1 MSTLKKYNKNT
12 KQWEVLMSDDAS
24 MINAKASSLL
34 EENTTS
40 IDVEKALVNNKND
53 IEILKKNVSWLA
65 LHGGGGSGSGGSA
78 EGDTN
83 ATFINST
90 GTSIQTLQWNS
101 SLSRVRVMVSST
113 KKSSKYTMY
122 CEMNGSIIWG
132 TFNNQ
137 KSGTYTIDLPKGLEV
152 ATTLMVRFYAI
163 DEYDN
168 VAEAELTLIN
178 ANINVSMSDQYAIN
192 IAEVSTTSVN
202 LNYQVNNLGK
212 YGIYFSTNPEILSN
226 LDTAIYDEITVDTVV
241 GRTYFIPLVINQRL
255 LEFRDGNGELVNSG
269 KRLIDTQSARTGDQY
284 KIYCVLQSLSDTNIF
299 SPVASTTVVLIDSV
313 TLVASTATNSTVAN
327 NPDIISKSAI
337 FSFSFIFRLSGGVS
351 NFYNVTAQKIIANE
365 STVETIGDSV
375 VLINNKN
382 GSYNNV
388 ITETIT
394 NFSNLDFFE
403 VGESYVIN
411 INVTNNGDTSK
422 KATLPIYIRVSV
434 PNANLIPVKENYK
447 IFEYSVFGGQP
458 TLEWEYENKSFSNQ
472 GTTSSISTTLHSYNI
487 GGSSGI
493 KDDGRYYRYSNK
505 AFGQIDSFK
514 LNTAKGVVARLFGS
528 TEKSGESAIILGNES
543 SFSIVL
549 SYKADLFNNDN
560 HTVFNLGNVQNISNG
575 YGILINIHD
584 YIIRL
589 GDIVLSGVLVDNVD
603 NIITI
608 VFGEKPESNK
618 PNYYIKI
625 YQNGILLNV
634 SNLKDI
640 PGKYINYLYGVDNM
654 LIAAKT
660 NINNEQTNLCNVNL
674 YSIEMYAI
682 ALTVYDVVCSYIN
695 HYAKINV
702 KKNNNNYELDG
713 DLIENKLA
721 LNGITHSTND
731 SGVEVY
737 SCPLI
742 NKVNTSL
749 FNYTDWISIS
759 NNQIIISDAVKNVC
773 KLPIVVLDLQN
784 AESDLSDFG
793 NFKAEI
799 TDEKV
804 RQSSSIP
811 IKFFTEQGQDVLGDG
826 VTVDVSIQGTTSKRY
841 PIKNLNIDFG
851 NNLFWAKDSW
861 FPEQIYTLKA
871 DYVDSAHA
879 NNACIGNLVNKCSE
893 YESML
898 DRTPAMTYFNNNK
911 NSDIFSLPTD
921 NTLTIKHTLEGFP
934 ILLIAIFKDEKGDK
948 NVQSLGI
955 YSFNL
960 GRDSYYNLGYQILK
974 KFTNTDGTTV
984 VNEKAPRLLNKPN
997 SEDIISC
1004 DAESWEGQYSKNCTL
1019 ISNVSF
1025 DVDNDEKTTMGL
1037 NSPNNFCF
1045 DGYFWSNTSSAIS
1058 YLWGCNYPDS
1068 TTSVSK
1074 LKELHDIVVTGLE
1087 YQWGGARVPFG
1098 TTYRTY
1104 IYDNAEKAMVKGT
1117 TYETLSRKSNNALT
1131 NVLSIKNSRFYYIM
1145 CMLTGLI
1152 DNLGKNMNLRIWKN
1166 PNISSLTSQW
1176 FPSFYDM
1183 DTAFGLNNEGGENVR
1198 PDVLD
1203 FAIPY
1208 DSQSITGFTM
1218 PYDNSYNNVRY
1229 TVWTNKLWG
1238 ALEASENIKEYEQG
1252 GAALTGESF
1261 YAKMWETLRINVVKD
1276 VDSFIDD
1283 YFVGQIANCGEILY
1297 NQDFEQKYVSNNNFN
1312 FMHGDR
1318 KSFVRK
1324 WLQQRIDFL
1333 DSLYNYMAREAT
1345 TTAIFGQTAV
1355 NSIPTCSVVK
1365 TVDLSAATD
1374 LTTEMTY
1381 STPLISKIT
1390 LQGKTSV
1397 YSYVRENEPK
1407 VLRIA
1412 NETASIVRTFSNA
1425 DKIISISNLK
1435 NYSIQELKSN
1445 QFGSTAI
1452 GDAIGYSADLDR
1464 QQYSAL
1470 SMFEVL
1476 DLSNTKFTGSNP
1488 IDFMTLFKSWNTML
1502 VRDEESRKPVQPS
1515 QLREIYLQG
1524 TKLSEK
1530 TDTFNL
1536 NLGGNNLTTLYKNP
1550 FTNLTD
1556 IDISDSCVTSLSL
1569 PSDVSLYTFK
1579 FNKSIL
1585 SSLNLKDQALL
1596 TTIDATDC
1604 NSLIELKLENF
1615 AKLDNIIVSGLPK
1628 LNTIVLTN
1636 LPLIT
1641 TFSFDGSKRDDSD
1654 DFNFQC
1660 IDMPNLKT
1668 LSITNIGSTKG
1679 EVTLTGAT
1687 NLTSLTLTD
1696 VKISTVHLSEAC
1708 KSTLTTLN
1716 ISNSQIKTIIWHD
1729 ANTGE
1734 ALTVDTP
1741 DTEDGM
1747 IDLRGL
1753 YNNKTLNFSCSSNIA
1768 VKYIRFDNI
1777 ENNPI
1782 TLNTSFYGCTNLL
1795 RVFGNIKL
1803 NAVQQFYGCRNFSI
1817 HGSDIKNVTYNR
1829 ISVMSGERVL
1839 HPKEMGSDV
1848 YQNGMV
1854 WQEGKEVS
1862 NFYLNRANYTNG
1874 TYVSLFSHTKCTL
1887 FDVYYLFCKNVIGNL
1902 TSAYSLFYNCT
1913 NVQVGNIVNVADKT
1927 ITDNSFSKYT
1937 FTDAEQITSLQATF
1951 VNCVKSSN
1959 YSFLVLKSPTHN
1971 NNGTVIAN
1979 DGLFSPLTK
1988 LTNFNY
1994 TFGYITNI
2002 LIDRFLFRRTDST
2015 QYAITTLSSLSPR
2028 YIVDDVTKY
2037 ENLSAI
2043 DELLDIFTVSGTSIT
2058 FKTTNC
2064 GNLTDFYKNLGN
2076 VVNSFNTLRSE
2087 VIRYDTITD
2096 CPNTTLAYCFNAD
2109 YSSGDINLN
2118 KIFKSIDNAETKA
2131 IVDISDSFISNGV
2144 FGSDSNKTKFVINSD
2159 TFKSLTNLQHIRHL
2173 TGDLR
2178 DHKYAAGYCFTGG
2191 GINKTITG
2199 TDTNLNNIFA
2209 NNDKLISIEALFYNA
2224 IVTEAA
2230 SLSIPADMFKG
2241 KTSLQSVEYLFYN
2254 LKGVV
2259 SNFKIN
2265 LTSDGFADCSNLQ
2278 NVNYIFAN
2286 SGRIDNS
2293 QLDTTIPRHLFY
2305 HGKSNDR
2312 EITYTGITDTEYN
2325 ITLNSSDNITIGVS
2339 GNNVRHIETTTEDNI
2354 RTTKT
2359 TQYENVS
2366 DIESSNNT
2374 CTFKCVPITNIRI
2387 TTLVENISDE
2397 DNIITVSNTVTTQQY
2412 ANYINKQAATIKF
2425 TYPVYNRSI
2434 TNMHHVFCKQ
2444 QLNHYENQTPEI
2456 EINPNYQPFT
2466 YIKQGYVWSKVD
2478 QDTRRYTFMW
2488 DYDGVNLPDET
2499 ETNKYN
2505 LTKLSIIQD
2514 KNTVEE
2520 VEEIM
2525 KDYLYLDDIKFYLN
2539 NKSYSDGDIYY
2550 VLQSGDIYNANG
2562 KFKTGITNYY
2572 AYAPDLFRYCSQ
2584 DITDLSYTF
2593 YMCGVRENGEV
2604 HYINEYTSDTEI
2616 NGQPNWGLD
2625 GRIVPYT
2632 FYNTPNLLNIS
2643 YMFKDC
2649 KTLSYFANGQNLNDV
2664 TSTYMIPPS
2673 FFNYSTKITNLEG
2686 TFEGMSFPTKVN
2698 LNVFNALNGDSM
2710 NLRRTFLHARFQ
2722 PGTEINGIFKNMKSY
2737 TNVSF
2742 CFTNNINETI
2752 MKNNIPSAYRISD
2765 FVTQESMYSST
2776 DITFVEVF
2784 NKNTV
2789 QAQDT
2794 DYAVFAG
2801 YKSSIIETSN
2811 KTLNTETNHYNYS
2824 WQ

>member
-1 MSTLKKYNKNT
+1 
-12 KQWEVLMSDDAS
+12 MSDDAS
-24 MINAKASSLL
+24 MINTKASSLL

-40 IDVEKALVNNKND
+40 IDVEKVLVNNKND

-65 LHGGGGSGSGGSA
+65 LHGGGGSGSGSSV
-78 EGDTN
+78 EGDTT
-83 ATFINST
+83 ATFIDST
-90 GTSIQTLQWNS
+90 GASTQTLQWS
-101 SLSRVRVMVSST
+101 TSLSRVRVMVSST
-113 KKSSKYTMY
+113 KKSSKYTMH
-122 CEMNGSIIWG
+122 CEMNGSVIWG
-132 TFNNQ
+132 TFTNQ

-152 ATTLMVRFYAI
+152 ATTLTMYFYAI

-168 VAEAELTLIN
+168 VAEAKLTLVN
-178 ANINVSMSDQYAIN
+178 ANINVSISDQYAIN
-192 IAEVSTTSVN
+192 IAELSTQSVN

-212 YGIYFSTNPEILSN
+212 YGVYFSTNHEILSN
-226 LDTAIYDEITVDTVV
+226 LDTAVYDEITIDTVV
-241 GRTYFIPLVINQRL
+241 GRTYSIPLVINQRL
-255 LEFRDGNGELVNSG
+255 LEFKNGSGELVNSG
-269 KRLIDTQSARTGDQY
+269 KRLIDTQSAKTGDQY

-313 TLVASTATNSTVAN
+313 TLVVSTATNSTVAN
-327 NPDIISKSAI
+327 NPDIISKSAVL
-337 FSFSFIFRLSGGVS
+337 SFSFISRLSGGVS
-351 NFYNVTAQKIIANE
+351 NFYNVTAQKIIVNE
-365 STVETIGDSV
+365 STVETIGESV
-375 VLINNKN
+375 VLISNKN

-394 NFSNLDFFE
+394 NFYNLDFFE
-403 VGESYVIN
+403 VGENYVIN
-411 INVTNNGDTSK
+411 VNVTNNGDTSK
-422 KATLPIYIRVSV
+422 KATLPIYIKVSV

-472 GTTSSISTTLHSYNI
+472 GTTSSISTTLYSYNI
-487 GGSSGI
+487 GGSSGV

-505 AFGQIDSFK
+505 AFGQIGNFK
-514 LNTAKGVVARLFGS
+514 LNTANGVVTRLFGS
-528 TEKSGESAIILGNES
+528 SEKSGEPAIILGKES

-560 HTVFNLGNVQNISNG
+560 HTVFNLGNVQDTANG

-634 SNLKDI
+634 MDLKDL
-640 PGKYINYLYGVDNM
+640 PEKYINYLYDVDNM

-660 NINNEQTNLCNVNL
+660 NIDNKQTNLCNVNL
-674 YSIEMYAI
+674 YSIEMYAT

-702 KKNNNNYELDG
+702 KKNNNNYELDA
-713 DLIENKLA
+713 DLIENKLV
-721 LNGITHSTND
+721 LNGITRSINKD
-731 SGVEVY
+731 GVEVY
-737 SCPLI
+737 TCPLV
-742 NKVNTSL
+742 NDANTSL
-749 FNYTDWISIS
+749 FSYADWISIT
-759 NNQIIISDAVKNVC
+759 NNQITLKDAIKNVC

-784 AESDLSDFG
+784 AESDLSNFG
-793 NFKAEI
+793 NFKAEVV
-799 TDEKV
+799 DENKV
-804 RQSSSIP
+804 IQSSSIP
-811 IKFFTEQGQDVLGDG
+811 IRFFTEQGKNILGEG

-851 NNLFWAKDSW
+851 SYLFWAKDSW

-879 NNACIGNLVNKCSE
+879 NNACIGNLINKCSE
-893 YESML
+893 YESLL
-898 DRTPAMTYFNNNK
+898 DKTPAMTYFNNNK
-911 NSDIFSLPTD
+911 NSNVFSLPTD

-934 ILLIAIFKDEKGDK
+934 ILLIAIFKDEKGNR

-974 KFTNTDGTTV
+974 KFTNIDGTTV
-984 VNEKAPRLLNKPN
+984 TNEKAPRLLNKPT
-997 SEDIISC
+997 SDDIINC
-1004 DAESWEGQYSKNCTL
+1004 NAESWEGQHSKNCTL
-1019 ISNVSF
+1019 ISNVDF
-1025 DVDNDEKTTMGL
+1025 DVDTAEKTSMGL
-1037 NSPNNFCF
+1037 NNPNNFCF
-1045 DGYFWSNTSSAIS
+1045 DGYFWSNTSSAIK
-1058 YLWGCNYPDS
+1058 YLWACNYPDS
-1068 TTSVSK
+1068 TTSESK
-1074 LKELHDIVVTGLE
+1074 IQELHTMIVKGLE

-1098 TTYRTY
+1098 TTYYTY
-1104 IYDNAEKAMVKGT
+1104 IYDDTEKAMVKGT
-1117 TYETLSRKSNNALT
+1117 ETVTLDRETNNVLT

-1145 CMLTGLI
+1145 CMLTGLT

-1183 DTAFGLNNEGGENVR
+1183 DTAFGLNNEGGQNVR
-1198 PDVLD
+1198 PDALD

-1218 PYDNSYNNVRY
+1218 PYDNDYTNVRY

-1238 ALEASENIKEYEQG
+1238 ALDASENIKQYEQG

-1261 YAKMWETLRINVVKD
+1261 YAKMWETLRTNVVKD
-1276 VDSFIDD
+1276 VDSFMNG
-1283 YFVGQIANCGEILY
+1283 YFIGQIANCGEILY

-1345 TTAIFGQTAV
+1345 TTAIFGQAIV
-1355 NSIPTCSVVK
+1355 DSIPTCSVAK

-1390 LQGKTSV
+1390 LQNKTNI
-1397 YSYVRENEPK
+1397 YSYVKENEPK

-1425 DKIISISNLK
+1425 DKIISIGNLK
-1435 NYSIQELKSN
+1435 NYSIQELKGN
-1445 QFGSTAI
+1445 PFGNTAI
-1452 GDAIGYSADLDR
+1452 GDDIGYTADLDR
-1464 QQYSAL
+1464 QQWSAL

-1488 IDFMTLFKSWNTML
+1488 INFMTLFKSWNTML
-1502 VRDEESRKPVQPS
+1502 HRAEENRKPVQPS
-1515 QLREIYLQG
+1515 QLREVYLQG
-1524 TKLSEK
+1524 TRLSGK
-1530 TDTFNL
+1530 TDTFDL
-1536 NLGGNNLTTLYKNP
+1536 NLGGNALTELYKNP

-1579 FNKSIL
+1579 FNNSIL
-1585 SSLNLKDQALL
+1585 NSLNLKDQALL

-1604 NSLIELKLENF
+1604 NSLTEVRLENF
-1615 AKLDNIIVSGLPK
+1615 AKLNDIIVSGLPK
-1628 LNTIVLTN
+1628 LNTIVLTS

-1641 TFSFDGSKRDDSD
+1641 TFSFDGSNRDNSSN
-1654 DFNFQC
+1654 FSFQC
-1660 IDMPNLKT
+1660 TDMPNLQT
-1668 LSITNIGSTKG
+1668 LSITNIGSTNG
-1679 EVTLTGAT
+1679 ELTLTGAT
-1687 NLTSLTLTD
+1687 NLTSLTLTN
-1696 VKISTVHLSEAC
+1696 VKISTVRLSEAC

-1741 DTEDGM
+1741 NVEYGM

-1753 YNNKTLNFSCSSNIA
+1753 YNNKTLNFSCKSNIA
-1768 VKYIRFDNI
+1768 VKYVRFDNI
-1777 ENNPI
+1777 KDSPI

-1803 NAVQQFYGCRNFSI
+1803 NAIQQFYGCRNFSI

-1862 NFYLNRANYTNG
+1862 NFYLNRASYYND

-1887 FDVYYLFCKNVIGNL
+1887 FDVYYVFCKNVIGKL
-1902 TSAYSLFYNCT
+1902 TNAYSLFYNCS
-1913 NVQVGNIVNVADKT
+1913 NVQVGNIVNVEDRT

-1951 VNCVKSSN
+1951 VNCVKSDDH
-1959 YSFLVLKSPTHN
+1959 SFLVLKSPTHN
-1971 NNGTVIAN
+1971 NSGVVTAN

-2002 LIDRFLFRRTDST
+2002 LIDRFLFRRTNST
-2015 QYAITTLSSLSPR
+2015 QYAITNLSSLSPR

-2037 ENLSAI
+2037 ENVSGL
-2043 DELLDIFTVSGTSIT
+2043 DELSKILTINDEGTPT
-2058 FKTTNC
+2058 FITTNC
-2064 GNLTDFYKNLGN
+2064 GNLTGFYENLGN
-2076 VVNSFNTLRSE
+2076 VSYSFNTLRSE
-2087 VIRYDTITD
+2087 VIRYNTITN
-2096 CPNTTLAYCFNAD
+2096 CPNSTLAFCFNAK
-2109 YSSGDINLN
+2109 YSSGKINLN
-2118 KIFKSIDNAETKA
+2118 NIFKSIDDVGTKS
-2131 IVDISDSFISNGV
+2131 IVDISDSFISNGKFGDTKSV
-2144 FGSDSNKTKFVINSD
+2144 FEINSD
-2159 TFKSLTNLQHIRHL
+2159 TFKNLINLQHIRHL

-2178 DHKYAAGYCFTGG
+2178 DVKYAAGYCFTGD
-2191 GINKTITG
+2191 GIDKKVTT
-2199 TDTNLNNIFA
+2199 TDTNLNSIFA
-2209 NNDKLISIEALFYNA
+2209 NNDKLVSVEALFYNA
-2224 IVTEAA
+2224 TVTAA
-2230 SLSIPADMFKG
+2230 PSLNIPADMFRG
-2241 KTSLQSVEYLFYN
+2241 KTNLQSVEYLFYN
-2254 LKGVV
+2254 LKGTV
-2259 SNFKIN
+2259 SDFKIS

-2286 SGRIDNS
+2286 AGRIDNS
-2293 QLDTTIPRHLFY
+2293 QFNTSVPKHLFY

-2312 EITYTGITDTEYN
+2312 EVTYTGITDVEYDV
-2325 ITLNSSDNITIGVS
+2325 ILNSSDNVTVVVS
-2339 GNNVRHIETTTEDNI
+2339 GSNVRHIEITIENNK

-2366 DIESSNNT
+2366 DIENNNGT
-2374 CTFKCVPITNIRI
+2374 CTFKCVPITIIRI
-2387 TTLVENISDE
+2387 TTLVENIADE
-2397 DNIITVSNTVTTQQY
+2397 DNITTVSNTVTTQQY
-2412 ANYINKQAATIKF
+2412 ANYINKQTTTIKF
-2425 TYPVYNRSI
+2425 TYPIYNRSI

-2444 QLNHYENQTPEI
+2444 KLNHYENTYPEI

-2466 YIKQGYVWSKVD
+2466 YIKQSNVWSKVN

-2505 LTKLSIIQD
+2505 LTKLSAINN
-2514 KNTVEE
+2514 KSTVEE
-2520 VEEIM
+2520 AEELM
-2525 KDYLYLDDIKFYLN
+2525 RDYLYLDDIKYYLN
-2539 NKSYSDGDIYY
+2539 NKSYSDGDKYY

-2593 YMCGVRENGEV
+2593 YMCGVRENGNV
-2604 HYINEYTSDTEI
+2604 TYINEYPSNTKVNE
-2616 NGQPNWGLD
+2616 QPNWGLD

-2649 KTLSYFANGQNLNDV
+2649 KTLSYFANGENLNNTV
-2664 TSTYMIPPS
+2664 STYMIPPS
-2673 FFNYSTKITNLEG
+2673 FFNYSTKITDLEG
-2686 TFEGMSFPTKVN
+2686 TFEGMSFPAKVN
-2698 LNVFNALNGDSM
+2698 LNVFGALNGNSM
-2710 NLRRTFLHARFQ
+2710 NLRRAFLHARFQ
-2722 PGTEINGIFKNMKSY
+2722 PGTIINGIFKNMKSY

-2742 CFTNNINETI
+2742 CFTNQINETT
-2752 MKNNIPSAYRISD
+2752 MKNNIPSDYRISD
-2765 FVTQESMYSST
+2765 FVTNESMYSSSN
-2776 DITFVEVF
+2776 ITFIEVF
-2784 NKNTV
+2784 NKDTV

-2801 YKSSIIETSN
+2801 YSSSSIETSN
-2811 KTLNTETNHYNYS
+2811 KTLNTETDHYNYN
-2824 WQ
+2824 W